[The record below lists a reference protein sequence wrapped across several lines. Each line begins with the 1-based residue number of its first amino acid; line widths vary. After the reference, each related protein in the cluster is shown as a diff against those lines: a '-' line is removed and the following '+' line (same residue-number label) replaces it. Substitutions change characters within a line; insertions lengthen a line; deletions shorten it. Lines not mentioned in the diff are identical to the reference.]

1 MYETEQENIAQLRN
15 TLTGVGLVG
24 GTSSNPPISDNL
36 EQMDRLLSALA
47 QSISTLSDRLQP
59 IIVQT
64 PEPESIDNS
73 PISTGSFV
81 TERLASYNKSL
92 VYMRNRIDIL
102 VNTIEL

>member
-1 MYETEQENIAQLRN
+1 MYETEQENIAQQRD

-24 GTSSNPPISDNL
+24 GTSSTMPISDNL
-36 EQMDRLLSALA
+36 EQMDKLLSALA
-47 QSISTLSDRLQP
+47 LSISVLSDRLQP

-64 PEPESIDNS
+64 PETENVDKS

-92 VYMRNRIDIL
+92 VYMRNRIDTL